1 MSLENLFQNDSSLT
15 ARRRVY
21 GKSALNALMEQ
32 AAKDL
37 ANGLETREVIIPAIS
52 GIVVAYVPNSG
63 QGHAD
68 RVREAVTEQIDSYM
82 EKEAAA

>member
-1 MSLENLFQNDSSLT
+1 MSLETLFQNDSSLT

-52 GIVVAYVPNSG
+52 GIVAAYVPSTG

-68 RVREAVTEQIDSYM
+68 RVKEAVTEQIEAYM